1 MVETL
6 LEQDS
11 PQILLVLG
19 NGFDKNCELPSSY
32 YEFLESILQEK
43 VNYTPTELANDGYSS
58 IFEYYNQELT
68 DCLKSFNFFDG
79 LTEDNLIVP
88 NLNPWYIIFLYKRM
102 IQNTDWFLVE
112 NQIEEE
118 LLIQN
123 NKKNIVQK
131 VSDIILSIYYE
142 NRETQIIR
150 DVEAEDIY
158 VLISYCLLYK
168 ELDKLHLGSSKKL
181 YSDFRELVTELRMK
195 QSELTYENVY
205 DRDILTHSFER
216 EINFKLIPMISQ
228 ILLTELK
235 ELETDFSNY
244 LNEAVESR
252 KQQYWSSANKLTE
265 QILRVSDDKNN
276 SLTESINYKF
286 NILSFNYTH
295 PWNINR
301 FRLGIFSNLINAQN
315 IHGVIDGKF
324 NHIIFG
330 IDDETIK
337 PSANEYIF
345 TKASR
350 TLDLY
355 TNTESTSSLDHKEL
369 NSILPLTI
377 KRLVFYGHS
386 LSKADYSYF
395 RIILDRYVEED
406 DVIFTFVYS
415 VYEGT
420 STEAERRK
428 IVQNI
433 SALFGDYSIRKNSNT
448 DIFKQLVQNNRIK
461 IVEL

>member
-6 LEQDS
+6 LEQDY
-11 PQILLVLG
+11 PQTLLVLG
-19 NGFDKNCELPSSY
+19 NGFDKNCKLPSSY
-32 YEFLESILQEK
+32 YEFLESNLQEK
-43 VNYTPTELANDGYSS
+43 VNYNQTKLENNGYSS
-58 IFEYYNQELT
+58 IFEYCIQELI
-68 DCLKSFNFFDG
+68 DYLKSVNFFHG
-79 LTEDNLIVP
+79 LAKHNFIVP
-88 NLNPWYIIFLYKRM
+88 DLNPWYIIFLYKRM

-123 NKKNIVQK
+123 NKKNIIQK
-131 VSDIILSIYYE
+131 VTDIILSIYYE
-142 NRETQIIR
+142 NRQIQIIR
-150 DVEAEDIY
+150 DVEVEDIY

-168 ELDKLHLGSSKKL
+168 NLNTLHLDSSRKL
-181 YSDFRELVTELRMK
+181 YSDFRELVTELRKK
-195 QSELTYENVY
+195 QSEINYDNVY

-216 EINFKLIPMISQ
+216 EINFKLTPMISQ

-244 LNEAVESR
+244 LNEAIETR
-252 KQQYWSSANKLTE
+252 ERQYCVSAKELTE
-265 QILRVSDDKNN
+265 KILRVSDDTIY
-276 SLTESINYKF
+276 SFAERINYKF
-286 NILSFNYTH
+286 NILSFNYTQ
-295 PWNINR
+295 PWS
-301 FRLGIFSNLINAQN
+301 FGGFSLGIFSNLISTQN

-324 NHIIFG
+324 SHIIFG

-355 TNTESTSSLDHKEL
+355 TNTQSTSSLDHKDL

-433 SALFGDYSIRKNSNT
+433 SALFGDYSVGKNSNT
-448 DIFKQLVQNNRIK
+448 DIFKRLVQNNRIK
-461 IVEL
+461 IEEL

>member
-1 MVETL
+1 MVETV
-6 LEQDS
+6 LEQND

-19 NGFDKNCELPSSY
+19 NGFDKNCKLPSSY
-32 YEFLESILQEK
+32 YEFLESKLQEK
-43 VNYTPTELANDGYSS
+43 AEYNQKELENEGYSS
-58 IFEYYNQELT
+58 IFEYFNQELT

-79 LTEDNLIVP
+79 LVEDNLIVP

-142 NRETQIIR
+142 NRQTQIIR

-181 YSDFRELVTELRMK
+181 YSDFRELVTELRKK
-195 QSELTYENVY
+195 QPEINYDVY

-235 ELETDFSNY
+235 ELETDFSDY
-244 LNEAVESR
+244 LSEAIESR
-252 KQQYWSSANKLTE
+252 KLKYCTLANDLTKR
-265 QILRVSDDKNN
+265 ILRVSDD
-276 SLTESINYKF
+276 KF
-286 NILSFNYTH
+286 NILSFNYTK
-295 PWNINR
+295 PWDYIKPWDYGGDY
-301 FRLGIFSNLINAQN
+301 FGIFKNLITTQN
-315 IHGVIDGKF
+315 IHGIIDGEF
-324 NHIIFG
+324 SHIIFG

-355 TNTESTSSLDHKEL
+355 TNTQSTSSLDHKEL
-369 NSILPLTI
+369 NSIFPLTI

-386 LSKADYSYF
+386 LSKADFSYF

-420 STEAERRK
+420 SSEAERRK

-433 SALFGDYSIRKNSNT
+433 SALFGDYSIGKNSNT
-448 DIFKQLVQNNRIK
+448 DIFKRLVQDNRIK